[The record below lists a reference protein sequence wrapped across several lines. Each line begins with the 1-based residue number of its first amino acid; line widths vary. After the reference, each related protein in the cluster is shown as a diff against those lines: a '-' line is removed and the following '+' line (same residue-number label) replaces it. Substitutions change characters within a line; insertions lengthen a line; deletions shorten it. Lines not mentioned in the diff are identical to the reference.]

1 MGRRYILE
9 ADTGIIRGMTED
21 DSFVHTDP
29 AMVAVVIPPDA
40 ARRIQAGGHWNIAT
54 ETYTQSEQSRQWET
68 DAARRADSP
77 PGIDPEFRRQ
87 YEALKAEEQSG

>member
-29 AMVAVVIPPDA
+29 AMVAVVIPPGA
-40 ARRIQAGGHWNIAT
+40 ARRIQAGGHWNAKT
-54 ETYTQSEQSRQWET
+54 QTYTQSEQSRQWET

-77 PGIDPEFRRQ
+77 PSVDPEWQRNYDLFIASQ
-87 YEALKAEEQSG
+87 TE